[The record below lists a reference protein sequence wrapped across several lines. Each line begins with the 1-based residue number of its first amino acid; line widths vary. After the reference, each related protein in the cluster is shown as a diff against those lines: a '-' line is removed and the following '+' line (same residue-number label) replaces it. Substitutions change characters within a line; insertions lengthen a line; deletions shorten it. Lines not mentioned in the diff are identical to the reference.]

1 MISPASSHVL
11 ALADSRG
18 WQTCVG
24 KSRDKRQADGQFFT
38 PPAIARCL
46 AEWFEPEGFDRPS
59 LHLLDPGA
67 GGGVLTAAVVDRI
80 TALRVASVLPKL
92 KEITLEAWELDAAFL
107 PNLKRN
113 MTACAAALE
122 NAGVRTTVQVHHG
135 NYIEGAVRA
144 LDPGLFGIPQASE
157 VTHAILNPP
166 YRRIATRSR
175 ERMLLAS
182 IGIETTNLYAA
193 FVWLALRQLAPGGE
207 LTAITPR
214 SFCNGPYFRHPD
226 PAAPDQDV

>member
-1 MISPASSHVL
+1 M
-11 ALADSRG
+11 
-18 WQTCVG
+18 
-24 KSRDKRQADGQFFT
+24 
-38 PPAIARCL
+38 
-46 AEWFEPEGFDRPS
+46 
-59 LHLLDPGA
+59 
-67 GGGVLTAAVVDRI
+67 
-80 TALRVASVLPKL
+80 
-92 KEITLEAWELDAAFL
+92 EAWELDAAFL

-166 YRRIATRSR
+166 YRKIATRSR

-214 SFCNGPYFRHPD
+214 SVCNGPYFRHPD